1 MIAVR
6 ELSTS
11 IVRDEGRLMKTKM
24 ALAVL
29 MLATLAQAQEPKKY
43 HTGQLLQMES
53 LQCTVFENASHE
65 TDAADTT
72 LCQEYVLQ
80 GDNALFHL
88 RAKDAKHPLL
98 LPVGKDVDYR
108 LEEDRFYLHLT
119 ANDKK
124 DHEYLVV
131 SMEPREK
138 ATPAVQTAMKVNHL
152 Q

>member
-1 MIAVR
+1 
-6 ELSTS
+6 
-11 IVRDEGRLMKTKM
+11 MKRNL

-29 MLATLAQAQEPKKY
+29 LFASMALAQEPKKY

-53 LQCTVFENASHE
+53 LQCTVFEHASE
-65 TDAADTT
+65 NGTATDTT

-80 GDNALFHL
+80 GDNVLFHL

-108 LEEDRFYLHLT
+108 LDEDRFYLRLT
-119 ANDKK
+119 ANDRKE
-124 DHEYLVV
+124 HEYLVL
-131 SMEPREK
+131 SMERPEK
-138 ATPAVQTAMKVNHL
+138 PASTIQTAMKANHL

>member
-1 MIAVR
+1 
-6 ELSTS
+6 
-11 IVRDEGRLMKTKM
+11 MKTKL

-29 MLATLAQAQEPKKY
+29 LLASMAQAQESKKY

-65 TDAADTT
+65 TDATDKT

-80 GDNALFHL
+80 GDNVLFHL
-88 RAKDAKHPLL
+88 RAKNTKHPVL

-108 LEEDRFYLHLT
+108 IEEDRFYLHLT
-119 ANDKK
+119 GNDKK
-124 DHEYLVV
+124 EHAYLVL

-138 ATPAVQTAMKVNHL
+138 ASTAVQTAMKVNHL

>member
-1 MIAVR
+1 
-6 ELSTS
+6 
-11 IVRDEGRLMKTKM
+11 MKTKL

-29 MLATLAQAQEPKKY
+29 LLASLAQAQEQKKY

-65 TDAADTT
+65 TDATDQT

-80 GDNALFHL
+80 GDDVLFHL
-88 RAKDAKHPLL
+88 RAKDAKHPVL

-108 LEEDRFYLHLT
+108 IEEDRFYLHLT
-119 ANDKK
+119 GNDKK
-124 DHEYLVV
+124 EHEYLVL
-131 SMEPREK
+131 SMEAREK
-138 ATPAVQTAMKVNHL
+138 AATVVQTAMKVNHL